1 MTFSKKSLAA
11 IQADVN
17 NIKAD
22 VNKAYNIVDGK
33 KNDYT
38 REGAQKAFK
47 NWLYQ
52 NDVPGKLIDARHDVQ
67 AWRDSAQR
75 QADKARAKLY
85 PKAND
90 ATEQLAAELAV
101 SRIMGRGNFDRE
113 SLLRQ
118 FDTLGTTATRTLLIE
133 ESIARGII
141 SQDAVEGYTKQTNE
155 DYYQLTKQAQKA
167 AALARSVEHQID
179 YLERKGD
186 NMHLEAG
193 ATASVD
199 VSEIEGAE
207 VEY

>member
-1 MTFSKKSLAA
+1 MTKKSLAA

-22 VNKAYNIVDGK
+22 VKKAYNIVDGK

-38 REGAQKAFK
+38 REG
-47 NWLYQ
+47 
-52 NDVPGKLIDARHDVQ
+52 
-67 AWRDSAQR
+67 
-75 QADKARAKLY
+75 
-85 PKAND
+85 
-90 ATEQLAAELAV
+90 
-101 SRIMGRGNFDRE
+101 
-113 SLLRQ
+113 
-118 FDTLGTTATRTLLIE
+118 
-133 ESIARGII
+133 
-141 SQDAVEGYTKQTNE
+141 
-155 DYYQLTKQAQKA
+155 AQKA